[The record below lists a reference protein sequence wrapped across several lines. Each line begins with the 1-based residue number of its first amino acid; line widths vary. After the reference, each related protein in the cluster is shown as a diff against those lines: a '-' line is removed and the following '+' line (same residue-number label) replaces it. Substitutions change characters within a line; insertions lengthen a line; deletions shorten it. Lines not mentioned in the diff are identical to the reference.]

1 MSGSVII
8 PELMII
14 MAYQF
19 IEIIRIIEDFIIYIK
34 AKNFNMLVF
43 YFCYCFIFCIFKC
56 RLLKI

>member
-43 YFCYCFIFCIFKC
+43 YFYYCFIFCIFKC